1 MQAALLCLFFLAV
14 GAIDQSTVTVWL
26 GSGCFWGRQ
35 HDLVDLEQRI
45 WNRTDSEVTAVGGY
59 AGGTR
64 SGHLCYHNDKNT
76 SVYSDVGA
84 AEVVQIDAPETQLE
98 ALFETYFSSFVQIDA
113 KVWARE
119 DEFDLGSAFRAAIG
133 AANFSRFIIHG
144 SLDCSWL
151 FGFLFEMTLFFSARS
166 HLF

>member
-1 MQAALLCLFFLAV
+1 M
-14 GAIDQSTVTVWL
+14 
-26 GSGCFWGRQ
+26 
-35 HDLVDLEQRI
+35 
-45 WNRTDSEVTAVGGY
+45 GGY

-113 KVWARE
+113 KVWRE
-119 DEFDLGSAFRAAIG
+119 KM
-133 AANFSRFIIHG
+133 
-144 SLDCSWL
+144 SLTWGQH
-151 FGFLFEMTLFFSARS
+151 FVPRS
-166 HLF
+166 VL